1 MSANIWFFL
10 SFEAKIVGL
19 SKINIS
25 ITSGK
30 TNLIS
35 MITIN
40 DSLMIPSMYDDGFDD
55 AGWIVGSIV
64 TAGVIGFLLNFA
76 VIAVLV
82 QKRNRYAA
90 TDLYLVNLA
99 VGKLILLRSI
109 LLR

>member
-1 MSANIWFFL
+1 
-10 SFEAKIVGL
+10 
-19 SKINIS
+19 
-25 ITSGK
+25 
-30 TNLIS
+30 

-40 DSLMIPSMYDDGFDD
+40 DSLMMPSTDDDGFDD
-55 AGWIVGSIV
+55 DGWIVGSIV

-82 QKRNRYAA
+82 QKRNRHAA

-99 VGKLILLRSI
+99 VGKLILLLSL